1 MIGYYNPSVIATYLS
16 LISSVIGMSLSMSGR
31 MLAAV
36 FFLML
41 CGLLDMI
48 DGPIAR
54 RCKRNDDEKSFG
66 IQIDSLCDVVCF
78 GAQAA
83 VFCLCMAGITW
94 YSVPVAAF
102 FVLTGVI
109 RLGFFN
115 VQEINRQQVDPG
127 LRKVY
132 DGLPIT
138 SSSMLMPIVVLI
150 DIAIKPFCGWIYVV
164 AMAVIGFFYIAP
176 VHIPKLHGKSL
187 IVLGIVGVAI
197 YTLVFVF
204 GSSIAAA

>member
-1 MIGYYNPSVIATYLS
+1 MIGYYNPSVIATYVS
-16 LISSVIGMSLSMSGR
+16 LMCSIVGMCMSLTGN
-31 MLAAV
+31 MLAAL
-36 FFLML
+36 FCLML

-54 RCKRNDDEKSFG
+54 RCKRTEDEKSFG

-83 VFCLCMAGITW
+83 IFCLMMAGVSW
-94 YSVPVAAF
+94 YAAIIAGF
-102 FVLTGVI
+102 FVLAGVI

-115 VQEINRQQVDPG
+115 VQEMNRVKVDPG

-138 SSSMLMPIVVLI
+138 SSSLLLPLVALI
-150 DIAIKPFCGWIYVV
+150 DIAIEPFCGWIYII

-176 VHIPKLHGKSL
+176 VHIPKIHGRGL
-187 IVLGIVGVAI
+187 IVLGVIGLGLYA
-197 YTLVFVF
+197 LVLIF
-204 GSSIAAA
+204 GNSLAAA

>member
-1 MIGYYNPSVIATYLS
+1 MIGYYNRSVVATYIS
-16 LISSVIGMSLSMSGR
+16 LVCSVIGISFALIDSMLPAFCCI
-31 MLAAV
+31 MV
-36 FFLML
+36 
-41 CGLLDMI
+41 CGMLDMI

-54 RCKRNDDEKSFG
+54 RCKRTEDEKTFG

-83 VFCLCMAGITW
+83 VFCLCMAGISW
-94 YSVPVAAF
+94 YGAVIAGF
-102 FVLTGVI
+102 FVLAGVI

-115 VQEINRQQVDPG
+115 VQEMNRVKVDPG

-138 SSSMLMPIVVLI
+138 SSSLLLPLVALI
-150 DIAIKPFCGWIYVV
+150 DIAIKPFCGWIYLV

-176 VHIPKLHGKSL
+176 VHIPKIHGRGL
-187 IVLGIVGVAI
+187 IVLGLVGLVLYA
-197 YTLVFVF
+197 LVFIF
-204 GSSIAAA
+204 GSSLAAA

>member
-1 MIGYYNPSVIATYLS
+1 MIGYYNPSVIATYIS
-16 LISSVIGMSLSMSGR
+16 LACSIVGMSFSLTGK

-36 FFLML
+36 FCLML

-54 RCKRNDDEKSFG
+54 RCKRTEDEKSFG

-78 GAQAA
+78 GSQAA
-83 VFCLCMAGITW
+83 VFCLTMAGITW
-94 YSVPVAAF
+94 YGTLIAAF
-102 FVLTGVI
+102 FVLAGVI

-115 VQEINRQQVDPG
+115 VQEMNRVKVDPG

-138 SSSMLMPIVVLI
+138 SSSLLLPLVALI
-150 DIAIKPFCGWIYVV
+150 DIAIKPFCGWIYVA
-164 AMAVIGFFYIAP
+164 AMAIIGFFYIAP
-176 VHIPKLHGKSL
+176 VHIPKVHGRGL
-187 IVLGIVGVAI
+187 IVLGLVGLAL
-197 YTLVFVF
+197 YALVLIF
-204 GSSIAAA
+204 GSSLAAA

>member
-16 LISSVIGMSLSMSGR
+16 LMSSIVGMCFSLSGK
-31 MLAAV
+31 MLAAI
-36 FFLML
+36 FCLML

-54 RCKRNDDEKSFG
+54 RCKRTEDEKNFG

-94 YSVPVAAF
+94 YAAIIAGF
-102 FVLTGVI
+102 FVLAGVI

-115 VQEINRQQVDPG
+115 VQEMNRVKVDPG

-138 SSSMLMPIVVLI
+138 SSSMLLPLVTLI
-150 DIAIKPFCGWIYVV
+150 DAAIKPFCGWIYLI

-176 VHIPKLHGKSL
+176 VHIPKIHGRGL
-187 IVLGIVGVAI
+187 IVLGVVGLAMYI
-197 YTLVFVF
+197 MVFVF
-204 GSSIAAA
+204 GSSLAAA